1 MYKLFSSEAEKRWTE
16 ISILSSKMKGVNLM
30 KELKKTEFI
39 GTKLNSERKKEIEKY
54 ADGLGISVAAL
65 INLALTYYMNNN

>member
-1 MYKLFSSEAEKRWTE
+1 MYKLFSSEAEKRWTK
-16 ISILSSKMKGVNLM
+16 ISLLSIKMKGVNFM
-30 KELKKTEFI
+30 TELKKTEFI